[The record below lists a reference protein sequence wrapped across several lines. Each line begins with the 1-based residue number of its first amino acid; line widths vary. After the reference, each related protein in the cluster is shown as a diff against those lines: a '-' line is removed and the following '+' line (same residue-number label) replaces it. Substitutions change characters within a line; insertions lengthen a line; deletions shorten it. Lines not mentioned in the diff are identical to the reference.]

1 MTCAYGHLSLDY
13 NTTVSDTM
21 QQGIYTDSDLQS
33 QKFRYNMNS
42 CIDELLGD
50 AAKQGLNLT
59 GGADIELV
67 VQLFF
72 KNRTKD
78 LICRYYFVDH
88 TNRLLLWVHEQCTE
102 KLFDGLLGVE
112 KLSHISAPSCSSG
125 KSSCLYN
132 LRLQS
137 MPLNISTGK
146 SGICMFRSSSSVCGI
161 LLTAV
166 IIRTCIISANC
177 HFLLHKVALRDV
189 S

>member
-1 MTCAYGHLSLDY
+1 MDTYHWSVTRA
-13 NTTVSDTM
+13 VSDTM
-21 QQGIYTDSDLQS
+21 QQGIYADSNLQS
-33 QKFRYNMNS
+33 QKFRHKMNS
-42 CIDELLGD
+42 YIDELLDD
-50 AAKQGLNLT
+50 AARQGLNLT
-59 GGADIELV
+59 SGANIELV

-72 KNRTKD
+72 KNREINSD
-78 LICRYYFVDH
+78 LICKYYFVDH

-112 KLSHISAPSCSSG
+112 KLSHISAPSYSNG

-132 LRLQS
+132 LCLQS

-146 SGICMFRSSSSVCGI
+146 SVICMFRSSSSVCRI

-166 IIRTCIISANC
+166 MIRTCITSASF
-177 HFLLHKVALRDV
+177 HFFLRKVALRDV